1 MVNIQKVIK
10 QIHSDGKYDAI
21 LDIAKK
27 TFNNNNPTLEDIKQ
41 LVLKDTFYLKEYKNL
56 NRWGELSSIHIKE
69 LNIKDTD
76 TQEVKDSKQKS

>member
-27 TFNNNNPTLEDIKQ
+27 TLNNNNPTLEDIKQ

>member
-27 TFNNNNPTLEDIKQ
+27 TCNNNNPTLEDIKQ